1 MLEETK
7 AYFKMQRQTISGTG
21 MQRTDQAAGDKSR
34 ARSSFKLKRE
44 TGKKISQK
52 VLTG

>member
-7 AYFKMQRQTISGTG
+7 NILQLQDNNVTIIGTL

-34 ARSSFKLKRE
+34 ARSSFKLQHE
-44 TGKKISQK
+44 TGKKD
-52 VLTG
+52 